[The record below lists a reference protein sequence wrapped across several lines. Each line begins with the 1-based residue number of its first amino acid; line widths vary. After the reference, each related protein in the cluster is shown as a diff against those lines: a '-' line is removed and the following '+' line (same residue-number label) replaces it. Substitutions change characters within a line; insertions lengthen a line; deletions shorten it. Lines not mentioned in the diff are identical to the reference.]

1 MTARHH
7 RTAAT
12 ADPGRWRVCLRR
24 ETLED
29 LLAGDLDLA
38 LAGAVAPGGREEGQ
52 P

>member
-1 MTARHH
+1 MTVLAEHGSLRH
-7 RTAAT
+7 
-12 ADPGRWRVCLRR
+12 G
-24 ETLED
+24 TLED